1 VKHQSF
7 TPYSAL
13 YKITLMLKIRCWILF
28 FLPLGVFSQ
37 TKQWQDITIDDG
49 LSQGMVFDLIQ
60 DREGF
65 IWVATK
71 DGLNRY
77 DGYHF
82 KVFTH
87 NTYQPHSISG
97 NTVTALFEDR
107 AGRLW
112 VGTEKDGLNLFDAR
126 TGRFYRCRI
135 SGGPDKM
142 GGNYDISFIR
152 QDPDGHIWLSTSA
165 NMLFKIILPPSLKEG
180 FPQTADFTAAVTCK
194 PLSLPH
200 ITHERN
206 KFGYQYF
213 TKEGPLLLQSNFSI
227 YTIDWKNVK
236 LAKRWQV
243 GTDMYHLVQDD
254 QERLWFIDNSSLVCT
269 KDGQIL
275 RRIPLGKNA
284 FLSYING
291 KMLVSNQTALW
302 RYSPEELFS
311 LPNFTI
317 ENAWLTDP
325 AASLFAI
332 TTKIMED
339 NRGNFW
345 FGTSGY
351 GLRKFNPRIMLFHH
365 YLPGYST
372 SYIFENRQG
381 TVFARDRQT
390 YRQLDRTQ
398 KRLIPLKFTVPEL
411 MDSQSNIRCMLQ
423 DKNLNYWLLQKQS
436 SSYPVLLFKLSPDW
450 KVLKKYTLPPEYK
463 EAEYG
468 NQLLEDSAGEI
479 WIGSGGGILLKF
491 DPVKEQYQFLYYRL
505 LLPKEGAS
513 IETFALYKD
522 HQGVLWIGTQ
532 AGLIQVT
539 NPHTRPQFRLYANSA
554 ADRESLGNNSVS
566 CLLDDPLDPGRYL
579 WVGTK
584 GGGLERFD
592 RQTGKFRHFTKSEGL
607 PNDVVYG
614 ILTDENRNLWM
625 STNRGLAKL
634 NLKTFQFQNFTKA
647 DGLQDDEFNTHSYGK
662 TKAGE
667 LMFGGINGINIFR
680 ASEVV
685 GTAKAAP
692 VKLIGLK
699 INNLPIE
706 AGAADG
712 LLTQAIEYTTKIEV
726 AHDQNQITF
735 EFGVM
740 DFSNPKK
747 NRFRYQ
753 LEGIEPNWVEAG
765 TNSFANYSQLAA
777 GSYTFRVMG
786 TADGVSWSE
795 PVEVQLRVHPPFYR
809 TWWAYLFYLSVAGW
823 LGYRW
828 YQSQLNRVRLQ
839 QQLLYKDKEAE
850 RLAELDQFKTNFFA
864 NISHEFRTPL
874 TLILSPLEDLKKDAP
889 DRAVFQLMYRN
900 AQQLLTLIN
909 QLLDLSKLEAGQ
921 MKLEMK
927 RTEVVYLFRTLAGS
941 FSSLAESRKIDFEL
955 TQNRT
960 SFIGLIDKDK
970 TEKIVTNLLSNA
982 FKFTESGKKV
992 TMNIQYADDDS
1003 YLLFKVQDEGIGI
1016 PEEKLT
1022 KIFNRFYQI
1031 DTTQRRK
1038 YEGTG
1043 IGLAL
1048 VKELVDML
1056 KGRISVS
1063 SQVGVG
1069 TTFEVELPVA
1079 ADHRNELPRE
1089 NNNAPVPL
1097 MTATVAEPISDIL
1110 TSAQLPENILL
1121 VVDDNADIRFYIRNI
1136 FENDYRVIEAGHG
1149 KEGIEKANDL
1159 IPDVIISDLMM
1170 PEMDGFAFCRLLK
1183 SNEKTSHIPVVMLTA
1198 KATLDDR
1205 IEGFELGADDYL
1217 VKPFN
1222 TAEIK
1227 ARVRNLV
1234 LGREQLKKRFSS
1246 TFLEAPQVLPGLP
1259 SMDELFIEKVR
1270 NQIEKNISD
1279 SRFGIE
1285 ELAAEMSMS
1294 PSQLLRKLKA
1304 LTNLTTVELIREYR
1318 LQKAAWLLSRKSGSV
1333 SEIAYQTGF
1342 ESLPYFTK
1350 VFQKKYNTLP
1360 SEY

>member
-1 VKHQSF
+1 
-7 TPYSAL
+7 
-13 YKITLMLKIRCWILF
+13 MR
-28 FLPLGVFSQ
+28 
-37 TKQWQDITIDDG
+37 
-49 LSQGMVFDLIQ
+49 
-60 DREGF
+60 
-65 IWVATK
+65 
-71 DGLNRY
+71 
-77 DGYHF
+77 
-82 KVFTH
+82 
-87 NTYQPHSISG
+87 
-97 NTVTALFEDR
+97 
-107 AGRLW
+107 
-112 VGTEKDGLNLFDAR
+112 
-126 TGRFYRCRI
+126 
-135 SGGPDKM
+135 
-142 GGNYDISFIR
+142 
-152 QDPDGHIWLSTSA
+152 
-165 NMLFKIILPPSLKEG
+165 
-180 FPQTADFTAAVTCK
+180 
-194 PLSLPH
+194 
-200 ITHERN
+200 
-206 KFGYQYF
+206 
-213 TKEGPLLLQSNFSI
+213 
-227 YTIDWKNVK
+227 
-236 LAKRWQV
+236 
-243 GTDMYHLVQDD
+243 
-254 QERLWFIDNSSLVCT
+254 
-269 KDGQIL
+269 
-275 RRIPLGKNA
+275 
-284 FLSYING
+284 
-291 KMLVSNQTALW
+291 
-302 RYSPEELFS
+302 
-311 LPNFTI
+311 
-317 ENAWLTDP
+317 
-325 AASLFAI
+325 
-332 TTKIMED
+332 
-339 NRGNFW
+339 
-345 FGTSGY
+345 
-351 GLRKFNPRIMLFHH
+351 
-365 YLPGYST
+365 
-372 SYIFENRQG
+372 
-381 TVFARDRQT
+381 
-390 YRQLDRTQ
+390 
-398 KRLIPLKFTVPEL
+398 
-411 MDSQSNIRCMLQ
+411 
-423 DKNLNYWLLQKQS
+423 
-436 SSYPVLLFKLSPDW
+436 
-450 KVLKKYTLPPEYK
+450 
-463 EAEYG
+463 
-468 NQLLEDSAGEI
+468 
-479 WIGSGGGILLKF
+479 
-491 DPVKEQYQFLYYRL
+491 
-505 LLPKEGAS
+505 
-513 IETFALYKD
+513 
-522 HQGVLWIGTQ
+522 
-532 AGLIQVT
+532 
-539 NPHTRPQFRLYANSA
+539 
-554 ADRESLGNNSVS
+554 
-566 CLLDDPLDPGRYL
+566 
-579 WVGTK
+579 
-584 GGGLERFD
+584 
-592 RQTGKFRHFTKSEGL
+592 
-607 PNDVVYG
+607 
-614 ILTDENRNLWM
+614 
-625 STNRGLAKL
+625 
-634 NLKTFQFQNFTKA
+634 
-647 DGLQDDEFNTHSYGK
+647 
-662 TKAGE
+662 
-667 LMFGGINGINIFR
+667 
-680 ASEVV
+680 
-685 GTAKAAP
+685 
-692 VKLIGLK
+692 
-699 INNLPIE
+699 
-706 AGAADG
+706 
-712 LLTQAIEYTTKIEV
+712 
-726 AHDQNQITF
+726 
-735 EFGVM
+735 
-740 DFSNPKK
+740 
-747 NRFRYQ
+747 
-753 LEGIEPNWVEAG
+753 
-765 TNSFANYSQLAA
+765 
-777 GSYTFRVMG
+777 
-786 TADGVSWSE
+786 
-795 PVEVQLRVHPPFYR
+795 
-809 TWWAYLFYLSVAGW
+809 
-823 LGYRW
+823 
-828 YQSQLNRVRLQ
+828 
-839 QQLLYKDKEAE
+839 
-850 RLAELDQFKTNFFA
+850 
-864 NISHEFRTPL
+864 
-874 TLILSPLEDLKKDAP
+874 
-889 DRAVFQLMYRN
+889 
-900 AQQLLTLIN
+900 
-909 QLLDLSKLEAGQ
+909 KLEAGQ

-1246 TFLEAPQVLPGLP
+1246 TFLEAPQVLPGVSP
-1259 SMDELFIEKVR
+1259 MEELFIEKVR
-1270 NQIEKNISD
+1270 SQIEKSISD